1 MTTLQHRPRFATIAV
16 CILWIAA
23 AGATAACASAGATYA
38 GAPPPAGVPALP
50 AGDPPP
56 DSPAARARADGGI
69 PPYTDADVR
78 FMQGM
83 IGHHAQAVVMS
94 SYAPKNAAGNDIRI
108 LAERIAVA
116 QTDEMAFMR
125 NWLQTRRQRVPDTSD
140 PHAGHAGM
148 TTPAT
153 GSAAP
158 MMPGMLT
165 AAQLTELSNATGP
178 AFDRLF
184 LRYMIQH
191 HQGALAMLQELFS
204 ARGAGQDDDIFKFA
218 SDVSA
223 DQGTEIARMES
234 MLKARERSPEL

>member
-1 MTTLQHRPRFATIAV
+1 MRTLQQWPRAAAIAL
-16 CILWIAA
+16 CILSVAS
-23 AGATAACASAGATYA
+23 GACASTGATPGIA
-38 GAPPPAGVPALP
+38 SPAGVVRTLP

-69 PPYTDADVR
+69 PPYTEADVR

-83 IGHHAQAVVMS
+83 ISHHAQAVVMS
-94 SYAPKNAAGNDIRI
+94 GYAPMNAAGNDIRI

-116 QTDEMAFMR
+116 QADEMAFMR
-125 NWLQTRRQRVPDTSD
+125 NWLQNRKQRLPGPLD
-140 PHAGHAGM
+140 PHADHAGM
-148 TTPAT
+148 AT
-153 GSAAP
+153 STAGSAAP

-178 AFDRLF
+178 TFDRLF

-191 HQGALAMLQELFS
+191 HQGALAMLRELFS
-204 ARGAGQDDDIFKFA
+204 ARGAAQDDDIFKFA

-223 DQGTEIARMES
+223 DQSTEIERMES
-234 MLKARERSPEL
+234 MLKARERSPER

>member
-1 MTTLQHRPRFATIAV
+1 MRPFRAPRAFAVVAAVMTTLACAPTV
-16 CILWIAA
+16 PPGGAA
-23 AGATAACASAGATYA
+23 APGVPVAE
-38 GAPPPAGVPALP
+38 PPPN
-50 AGDPPP
+50 
-56 DSPAARARADGGI
+56 SPAARARADGGI
-69 PPYTDADVR
+69 PPYTAADAR

-94 SYAPKNAAGNDIRI
+94 GYAPRNAAGNDIRI

-116 QTDEMAFMR
+116 QADEIAFMR
-125 NWLQTRRQRVPDTSD
+125 AWLQARGQAVPDASD

-148 TTPAT
+148 AMAA
-153 GSAAP
+153 GSTAAKP
-158 MMPGMLT
+158 MPGMLT
-165 AAQLTELSNATGP
+165 PSQLTELSKATGA

-191 HQGALAMLQELFS
+191 HQGALAMLDELFS

-223 DQGTEIARMES
+223 DQSTEIARMES
-234 MLKARERSPEL
+234 MLKERERTP